1 MMIRT
6 FGLKPKEAW
15 EEYCVFDPQKKG
27 VVTATDVFGAMA
39 LTADAKVNDNTLGS
53 SIGGG
58 RQQYSNSGWMTIM
71 MMMMMMT
78 AMILTIVG
86 QLYDNNSH
94 HHRHHDDD

>member
-78 AMILTIVG
+78 PAPSPPQPQHPPLLLLLLMVL
-86 QLYDNNSH
+86 L
-94 HHRHHDDD
+94 